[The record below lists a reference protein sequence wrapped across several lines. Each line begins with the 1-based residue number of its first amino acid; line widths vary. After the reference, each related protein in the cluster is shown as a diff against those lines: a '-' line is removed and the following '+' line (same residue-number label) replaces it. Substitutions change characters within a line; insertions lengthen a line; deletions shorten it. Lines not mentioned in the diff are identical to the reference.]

1 MLSKKLIKKIAVVFE
16 TRQRQLFVAA
26 LAITRERA
34 SAEDAVQDALLS
46 TAALNVA
53 PAELENYL
61 FRTVRNKALHS
72 VKRDRRI
79 DRNVDPAD
87 FLDVADS
94 SQEQRTFAAGVMT
107 CLGELDENPRQVIV
121 MKLFADFTFDDIA
134 KIMDSSPNTVASW
147 YRRGLR
153 KMKEQMNE
161 IHAI

>member
-107 CLGELDENPRQVIV
+107 CLSELDENPRQVIV